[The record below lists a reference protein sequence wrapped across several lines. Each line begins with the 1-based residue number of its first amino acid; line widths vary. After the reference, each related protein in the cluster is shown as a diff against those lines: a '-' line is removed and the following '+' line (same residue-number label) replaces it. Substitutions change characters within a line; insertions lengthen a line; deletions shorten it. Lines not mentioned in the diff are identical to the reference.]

1 MVSVTFVPHSIM
13 GKQWCHSLKT
23 YVHMSDASLSICKMY
38 LDKFIYQYLELIS
51 FINISVAL
59 SVF

>member
-1 MVSVTFVPHSIM
+1 
-13 GKQWCHSLKT
+13 
-23 YVHMSDASLSICKMY
+23 MSDASLSICKMY

-59 SVF
+59 SVFWVLSDCILLL